1 MNFNYQVLIKM
12 LSLVMGIIGL
22 SLIPAGICAAIY
34 GEYKALVDCILFAL
48 LYCTAGFAVF
58 SKTKLTRR
66 HVSARD
72 GYLVVASCWIF
83 ACFLGAAV
91 FFFSGQDLTFSDS
104 RKHDIRIR
112 R

>member
-1 MNFNYQVLIKM
+1 M

-58 SKTKLTRR
+58 SKQNLPE
-66 HVSARD
+66 D
-72 GYLVVASCWIF
+72 M
-83 ACFLGAAV
+83 
-91 FFFSGQDLTFSDS
+91 
-104 RKHDIRIR
+104 
-112 R
+112 